1 MKKNTASNK
10 SMSDITIVT
19 TAAFAFS
26 IVSWKATAEGLQSYV
41 FTNGWEAALISFAI
55 QSILFVLNIKLPF
68 YFHKIG
74 QNTRTNHTKKI
85 THFQTLLLVFYFMIL
100 ISSSFFS
107 FVYICNNVVYKH
119 QSGYTDD
126 DTLAQSEYTKILSE
140 TKHYIRNASNAKRI
154 FANEYLNKIQSEY
167 ALSTTPTQDEKSLDE
182 LNVLLNNAETAQAL
196 AKEEYETAK
205 ADADS
210 LKQDMDSYAQQRT
223 NTTWHDRQNE
233 WESKYQAATNNWNA
247 AITRRDT
254 KKSEYEKAVQ
264 AYVDAQNAVKYYH
277 QSSQTLVTN
286 LLAEMLKETPDPD
299 TLNTYITNLNT
310 DILDKETF
318 NNTTD
323 DYAKLVEYTQE
334 LSILISDYTKLQNY
348 LHDSDGIES
357 LADHSVNI
365 AVPDPKEKNYSQKY
379 AKWKNSW
386 NNNLSKLNNIIQNLP
401 TISSSEKERLYNNS
415 AIDNDFFETYI
426 PTQKSEEITALKR
439 NKFSDIN
446 VIEKALNLLTGKYRM
461 IAWFSLALAIFFDL
475 SSLLAGLF
483 LYGIQKKSVPA
494 STAS

>member
-100 ISSSFFS
+100 SSSSFFS

-154 FANEYLNKIQSEY
+154 LANEYLNKIQSEY
-167 ALSTTPTQDEKSLDE
+167 ALSTTPTQEEKSLDE

-210 LKQDMDSYAQQRT
+210 LKQDMDSYAQQRA

-233 WESKYQAATNNWNA
+233 WESKYQTATNNWNA

-318 NNTTD
+318 NKTTD
-323 DYAKLVEYTQE
+323 DYTKLVEYTQE

-379 AKWKNSW
+379 VKWKNSW

-461 IAWFSLALAIFFDL
+461 IAWFSLVLAIFFDL

-494 STAS
+494 SIAS

>member
-100 ISSSFFS
+100 SSSSFFS

-154 FANEYLNKIQSEY
+154 LANEYLNKIQSEY
-167 ALSTTPTQDEKSLDE
+167 ALSTTPTQEEKSLDE

-210 LKQDMDSYAQQRT
+210 LKQDMDSYAQQRA

-233 WESKYQAATNNWNA
+233 WESKYQTATNNWNV

-318 NNTTD
+318 NKTTD
-323 DYAKLVEYTQE
+323 DYTKLVEYTQE

-379 AKWKNSW
+379 VKWKNSW

-461 IAWFSLALAIFFDL
+461 IAWFSLVLAIFFDL

-494 STAS
+494 SIAS

>member
-1 MKKNTASNK
+1 
-10 SMSDITIVT
+10 
-19 TAAFAFS
+19 
-26 IVSWKATAEGLQSYV
+26 
-41 FTNGWEAALISFAI
+41 
-55 QSILFVLNIKLPF
+55 
-68 YFHKIG
+68 
-74 QNTRTNHTKKI
+74 
-85 THFQTLLLVFYFMIL
+85 MIL
-100 ISSSFFS
+100 SSSSFFS

-126 DTLAQSEYTKILSE
+126 DTLAQSKYTKILSE

-154 FANEYLNKIQSEY
+154 LANEYLNKIQAEY
-167 ALSTTPTQDEKSLDE
+167 ALSTTQTQDEKSLDE
-182 LNVLLNNAETAQAL
+182 LNVLLNNAETSQTL

-210 LKQDMDSYAQQRT
+210 LKQNMDSYAQQRA

-233 WESKYQAATNNWNA
+233 WESKYQSATNNWNA

-277 QSSQTLVTN
+277 ESSQTLVTN
-286 LLAEMLKETPDPD
+286 LLAEMLKEAPNPD

-310 DILDKETF
+310 DILDKESF
-318 NNTTD
+318 NNTD
-323 DYAKLVEYTQE
+323 DYAKLVEYTQK

-348 LHDSDGIES
+348 LHDSVKIENS
-357 LADHSVNI
+357 TTI
-365 AVPDPKEKNYSQKY
+365 AIPDPKAKTYHKQYK
-379 AKWKNSW
+379 KWKNTW
-386 NNNLSKLNNIIQNLP
+386 NKKLSKLNSIIQNLP
-401 TISSSEKERLYNNS
+401 TISSSEKERLHNNS
-415 AIDNDFFETYI
+415 AIDSDLFETYI
-426 PTQKSEEITALKR
+426 PAQKSEELTALKR

-446 VIEKALNLLTGKYRM
+446 VIEKTLNLLTGKYRM
-461 IAWFSLALAIFFDL
+461 IAWFSLVLAIFFDL

>member
-1 MKKNTASNK
+1 M
-10 SMSDITIVT
+10 T
-19 TAAFAFS
+19 T
-26 IVSWKATAEGLQSYV
+26 EPL
-41 FTNGWEAALISFAI
+41 
-55 QSILFVLNIKLPF
+55 
-68 YFHKIG
+68 
-74 QNTRTNHTKKI
+74 
-85 THFQTLLLVFYFMIL
+85 
-100 ISSSFFS
+100 
-107 FVYICNNVVYKH
+107 
-119 QSGYTDD
+119 
-126 DTLAQSEYTKILSE
+126 
-140 TKHYIRNASNAKRI
+140 
-154 FANEYLNKIQSEY
+154 
-167 ALSTTPTQDEKSLDE
+167 
-182 LNVLLNNAETAQAL
+182 
-196 AKEEYETAK
+196 
-205 ADADS
+205 
-210 LKQDMDSYAQQRT
+210 
-223 NTTWHDRQNE
+223 
-233 WESKYQAATNNWNA
+233 
-247 AITRRDT
+247 
-254 KKSEYEKAVQ
+254 
-264 AYVDAQNAVKYYH
+264 YYH

-318 NNTTD
+318 NKTTD
-323 DYAKLVEYTQE
+323 DYTKLVEYTQE

-401 TISSSEKERLYNNS
+401 TISSSEKERLHNNS
-415 AIDNDFFETYI
+415 AIDSDFFETYI

-461 IAWFSLALAIFFDL
+461 IAWFSLVLSIFFDL

-494 STAS
+494 SIAS

>member
-100 ISSSFFS
+100 SSSSFFS

-126 DTLAQSEYTKILSE
+126 DTLAQSKYTKILSE

-154 FANEYLNKIQSEY
+154 LANEYLNKIQSEY
-167 ALSTTPTQDEKSLDE
+167 ALSTTQTQDEKSLDE
-182 LNVLLNNAETAQAL
+182 LNILLNNAETAQTL

-210 LKQDMDSYAQQRT
+210 LKQNMDSYAQQRA

-233 WESKYQAATNNWNA
+233 WESKYQSATNNWNA

-277 QSSQTLVTN
+277 ESSQTLVTN
-286 LLAEMLKETPDPD
+286 LLAEMLKEAPNPD

-310 DILDKETF
+310 DILDKESF
-318 NNTTD
+318 NNTD
-323 DYAKLVEYTQE
+323 DYAKLVEYTQK

-348 LHDSDGIES
+348 LHDSVKIENS
-357 LADHSVNI
+357 TTI
-365 AVPDPKEKNYSQKY
+365 AIPDPKAKTYHKQYK
-379 AKWKNSW
+379 KWKNTW
-386 NNNLSKLNNIIQNLP
+386 NKKLSKLNSIIQNLP
-401 TISSSEKERLYNNS
+401 TISSSEKERLHNNS
-415 AIDNDFFETYI
+415 AIDSDLFETYI
-426 PTQKSEEITALKR
+426 PAQKSEELTALKR

-446 VIEKALNLLTGKYRM
+446 VIEKTLNLLTGKYRM
-461 IAWFSLALAIFFDL
+461 IAWFSLVLAIFFDL

>member
-100 ISSSFFS
+100 SSSSFFS

-126 DTLAQSEYTKILSE
+126 DTLAQSKYTKILSE

-154 FANEYLNKIQSEY
+154 LAN
-167 ALSTTPTQDEKSLDE
+167 
-182 LNVLLNNAETAQAL
+182 
-196 AKEEYETAK
+196 EEYETAK

-210 LKQDMDSYAQQRT
+210 LKQNMDSYAQQRA

-233 WESKYQAATNNWNA
+233 WESKYQSATNNWNA

-277 QSSQTLVTN
+277 ESSQTLVTN
-286 LLAEMLKETPDPD
+286 LLAEMLKEAPNPD

-310 DILDKETF
+310 DILDKESF
-318 NNTTD
+318 NNTD
-323 DYAKLVEYTQE
+323 DYAKLVEYTQK

-348 LHDSDGIES
+348 LHDSVKIENS
-357 LADHSVNI
+357 TTI
-365 AVPDPKEKNYSQKY
+365 AIPDPKAKTYHKQYK
-379 AKWKNSW
+379 KWKNTW
-386 NNNLSKLNNIIQNLP
+386 NKKLSKLNSIIQNLP
-401 TISSSEKERLYNNS
+401 TISSSEKERLHNNS
-415 AIDNDFFETYI
+415 AIDSDLFETYI
-426 PTQKSEEITALKR
+426 PAQKSEELTALKR

-446 VIEKALNLLTGKYRM
+446 VIEKTLNLLTGKYRM
-461 IAWFSLALAIFFDL
+461 IAWFSLVLAIFFDL

>member
-10 SMSDITIVT
+10 SMSDITIIT

-74 QNTRTNHTKKI
+74 QNTRTNHTKTI
-85 THFQTLLLVFYFMIL
+85 THFQTLLLAFYFMVL
-100 ISSSFFS
+100 SSSSFFS
-107 FVYICNNVVYKH
+107 FVYICNNVVYQH

-140 TKHYIRNASNAKRI
+140 TKHYIRDASNAKRI
-154 FANEYLNKIQSEY
+154 LANEYLNKIQDEY
-167 ALSTTPTQDEKSLDE
+167 ALSTAETQNEKSLDE
-182 LNVLLNNAETAQAL
+182 LNVILNNAETAQAL

-210 LKQDMDSYAQQRT
+210 LKQDMDSYAQQRA

-233 WESKYQAATNNWNA
+233 WESKYQSATNNWNA
-247 AITRRDT
+247 AITRRNT
-254 KKSEYEKAVQ
+254 KKSEYEKAAQ

-277 QSSQTLVTN
+277 ESSQTVVTN
-286 LLAEMLKETPDPD
+286 LLAEMLKETPDTD
-299 TLNTYITNLNT
+299 TLNTYITSLNT

-318 NNTTD
+318 SNTTG

-348 LHDSDGIES
+348 LHDSDGIEY
-357 LADHSVNI
+357 LANHPINTTI
-365 AVPDPKEKNYSQKY
+365 PDPKGKKYFKKY
-379 AKWKNSW
+379 AEWKNSW
-386 NNNLSKLNNIIQNLP
+386 NSNLSKLNNIIQNLP
-401 TISSSEKERLYNNS
+401 TISNSEKKRLHNNS
-415 AIDNDFFETYI
+415 AINSDLLENYI
-426 PTQKSEEITALKR
+426 PTQKSEEITALRR

-446 VIEKALNLLTGKYRM
+446 VIEKSLHLLTGKYRLA
-461 IAWFSLALAIFFDL
+461 AWFSLALAIFFDL

-483 LYGIQKKSVPA
+483 LYGIQKKSI
-494 STAS
+494 SS

>member
-100 ISSSFFS
+100 SSSSFFS

-154 FANEYLNKIQSEY
+154 LANEYLNKIQSEY
-167 ALSTTPTQDEKSLDE
+167 ALSTTPTQEEKSLDE

-210 LKQDMDSYAQQRT
+210 LKQDMDSYAQQRA

-233 WESKYQAATNNWNA
+233 WESKYQTATNNWNA

-318 NNTTD
+318 NKTTD
-323 DYAKLVEYTQE
+323 DYTKLVEYTQE

-357 LADHSVNI
+357 LADHFVNI

-379 AKWKNSW
+379 VKWKNSW

-461 IAWFSLALAIFFDL
+461 IAWFSLVLAIFFDL

-494 STAS
+494 SIAS

>member
-1 MKKNTASNK
+1 MKKNTISNK

-100 ISSSFFS
+100 SSSSFFS

-126 DTLAQSEYTKILSE
+126 DSLAQSEYTKILSE

-154 FANEYLNKIQSEY
+154 LANEYLNKIQSEY
-167 ALSTTPTQDEKSLDE
+167 ALSTTQTQEEKSLDE
-182 LNVLLNNAETAQAL
+182 LNALLNNAETAQAL

-310 DILDKETF
+310 DIPEKETF
-318 NNTTD
+318 NTTTD

-348 LHDSDGIES
+348 LHDSVKIEN
-357 LADHSVNI
+357 SVKCSTTVAI
-365 AVPDPKEKNYSQKY
+365 PDPKSKTYRKQCE
-379 AKWKNSW
+379 KWKNTW
-386 NNNLSKLNNIIQNLP
+386 NKKLSNLNNIIQNLP
-401 TISSSEKERLYNNS
+401 TISSSEKEQLHNNS
-415 AIDNDFFETYI
+415 AIDSDFFETYI

-461 IAWFSLALAIFFDL
+461 IAWFSLVLAIFFDL

>member
-1 MKKNTASNK
+1 
-10 SMSDITIVT
+10 
-19 TAAFAFS
+19 
-26 IVSWKATAEGLQSYV
+26 
-41 FTNGWEAALISFAI
+41 
-55 QSILFVLNIKLPF
+55 
-68 YFHKIG
+68 
-74 QNTRTNHTKKI
+74 
-85 THFQTLLLVFYFMIL
+85 MIL
-100 ISSSFFS
+100 SSSSFFS
-107 FVYICNNVVYKH
+107 FVYICNNIVYKH

-126 DTLAQSEYTKILSE
+126 DTLAQSKYTKILSE

-154 FANEYLNKIQSEY
+154 LANEYLNKIQAEY
-167 ALSTTPTQDEKSLDE
+167 ALSTTQTQDEKSLDE
-182 LNVLLNNAETAQAL
+182 LNILLNNAETAQTL

-210 LKQDMDSYAQQRT
+210 LKQNMDSYAQQRA

-233 WESKYQAATNNWNA
+233 WESKYQSATNNWNA

-277 QSSQTLVTN
+277 ESSQTLVTN
-286 LLAEMLKETPDPD
+286 LLAEMLKEAPNPD

-310 DILDKETF
+310 DILDKESF
-318 NNTTD
+318 NNTD
-323 DYAKLVEYTQE
+323 DYAKLVEYTQK

-348 LHDSDGIES
+348 LHDSVKIENS
-357 LADHSVNI
+357 TTI
-365 AVPDPKEKNYSQKY
+365 AIPDPKAKTYHKQYK
-379 AKWKNSW
+379 KWKNTW
-386 NNNLSKLNNIIQNLP
+386 NKKLSKLNSIIQNLP
-401 TISSSEKERLYNNS
+401 TISSSEKERLHNNS
-415 AIDNDFFETYI
+415 AIDSDLFETYI
-426 PTQKSEEITALKR
+426 PAQKSEELTALKR

-446 VIEKALNLLTGKYRM
+446 VIEKTLNLLTGKYRM
-461 IAWFSLALAIFFDL
+461 IAWFSLVLAIFFDL

>member
-1 MKKNTASNK
+1 
-10 SMSDITIVT
+10 
-19 TAAFAFS
+19 
-26 IVSWKATAEGLQSYV
+26 
-41 FTNGWEAALISFAI
+41 
-55 QSILFVLNIKLPF
+55 
-68 YFHKIG
+68 
-74 QNTRTNHTKKI
+74 
-85 THFQTLLLVFYFMIL
+85 
-100 ISSSFFS
+100 
-107 FVYICNNVVYKH
+107 
-119 QSGYTDD
+119 
-126 DTLAQSEYTKILSE
+126 
-140 TKHYIRNASNAKRI
+140 
-154 FANEYLNKIQSEY
+154 
-167 ALSTTPTQDEKSLDE
+167 
-182 LNVLLNNAETAQAL
+182 
-196 AKEEYETAK
+196 
-205 ADADS
+205 
-210 LKQDMDSYAQQRT
+210 
-223 NTTWHDRQNE
+223 
-233 WESKYQAATNNWNA
+233 
-247 AITRRDT
+247 
-254 KKSEYEKAVQ
+254 
-264 AYVDAQNAVKYYH
+264 
-277 QSSQTLVTN
+277 
-286 LLAEMLKETPDPD
+286 MLKETPDPD

-318 NNTTD
+318 NKTTD
-323 DYAKLVEYTQE
+323 DYTKLVEYTQE

-401 TISSSEKERLYNNS
+401 TISNSEKERLYNNS

-461 IAWFSLALAIFFDL
+461 IAWFSLVLAIFFDL

-494 STAS
+494 SIAS